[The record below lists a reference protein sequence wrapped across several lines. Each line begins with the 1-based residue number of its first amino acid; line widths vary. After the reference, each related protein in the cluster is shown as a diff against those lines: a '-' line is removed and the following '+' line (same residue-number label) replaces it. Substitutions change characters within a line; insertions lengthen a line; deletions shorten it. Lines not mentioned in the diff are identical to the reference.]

1 MKNLRISLLQ
11 AALHWEQKQANLDA
25 FAARIEPLTGKTDL
39 ILLPEMFNTGFSMNA
54 APLAEPMEGP
64 TMTWL
69 AQQAAL
75 TGAAVAGSFIAE
87 ENGRYFNRLVFM
99 QPDGRYHTYDKRH
112 LFTLAGEHEPFT
124 AGKNR
129 IIVEW
134 KGWKILPQVC
144 YDLRFPVWSRNTD
157 NYDLAF
163 YVANWPD
170 RRSHHW
176 RTLLTARAIENQA
189 YTLGLNIVGKDG
201 NGLDYA
207 GDSAVTDY
215 SGQTLARLSYLE
227 ETIQATL
234 DYDRQQEYRKRLA
247 FLADQDEFRINL

>member
-1 MKNLRISLLQ
+1 
-11 AALHWEQKQANLDA
+11 
-25 FAARIEPLTGKTDL
+25 
-39 ILLPEMFNTGFSMNA
+39 
-54 APLAEPMEGP
+54 
-64 TMTWL
+64 
-69 AQQAAL
+69 
-75 TGAAVAGSFIAE
+75 
-87 ENGRYFNRLVFM
+87 
-99 QPDGRYHTYDKRH
+99 KRH